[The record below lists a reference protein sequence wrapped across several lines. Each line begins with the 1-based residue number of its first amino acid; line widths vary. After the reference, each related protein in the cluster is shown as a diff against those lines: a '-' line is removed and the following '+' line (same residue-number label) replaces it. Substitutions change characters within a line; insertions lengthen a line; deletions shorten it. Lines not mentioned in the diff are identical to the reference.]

1 MVYAS
6 RVDLSSMSESVPE
19 PGNATERW
27 MGRKSASRVPGPHAL
42 CFPLSWRSG
51 APGIAGYIELEPR
64 TSMVVEQCVSVLSLF
79 TRYLNQVLRIKF
91 TEGAK
96 VKQLHRF
103 LSYNLPLELENLRSV
118 CASIS

>member
-42 CFPLSWRSG
+42 SLPLSWRSG
-51 APGIAGYIELEPR
+51 APGAAGYVELEPKD
-64 TSMVVEQCVSVLSLF
+64 SVVVEQCASVLSL
-79 TRYLNQVLRIKF
+79 QGI
-91 TEGAK
+91 
-96 VKQLHRF
+96 
-103 LSYNLPLELENLRSV
+103 
-118 CASIS
+118 